1 MLLNYKI
8 IKSTSLRI
16 YDKNEDLSLKK
27 DFTHLTLTLSL
38 SLASKYQYYI

>member
-16 YDKNEDLSLKK
+16 YDKNEDLSFKK
-27 DFTHLTLTLSL
+27 DFTH
-38 SLASKYQYYI
+38 